1 MRSDLLTLL
10 PEALLFLGAMV
21 ALVGGSF
28 TPRTMQW
35 RIRLVAAAAV
45 VGSLASAS
53 VAWVSVAAGD
63 ARTAFDGTFIA
74 DASTGAARVT
84 VAVALLLILL
94 LGGGELRDHP
104 RESETCTLLLFGG
117 VGTLLMSGTTDLA
130 LLVVAFLLASIP
142 LYGLVGVLARPA
154 SAEAA
159 LKTYLFGALFG
170 ILLMLGAVLLYGL
183 AGRTGYAHLGTGLAD
198 APSAAVSAGGL
209 LVVAGLLFKAGGVP
223 AHFWVPD
230 AAEGASVTAA
240 AFLTTVPK
248 IGAVVA
254 ISRLL
259 AELPGELRWA
269 TVLGV
274 FAVASMTVGNLA
286 AFAQTDVRRLL
297 GWSTV
302 SQVGYLLAAA
312 AVAQRSDLATPALLF
327 FLAGYAV
334 TNLAAFAVV
343 AAEPGRRTVE
353 EWAGA
358 GAARPGLTAAL
369 VIALLGLVGT
379 PPTAVFVGKLA
390 TLAATWDSGLAWL
403 AVALAVNT
411 VGSLFYYLRW
421 IRAVLRPAPD
431 DEPTSEPA
439 PFRSAAVAAGIAAT
453 AAVVLG
459 LIAGPVWVLLGS

>member
-28 TPRTMQW
+28 TPRTRQW
-35 RIRLVAAAAV
+35 QIRLVAAAAV
-45 VGSLASAS
+45 VASMVAAT
-53 VAWVSVAAGD
+53 VAWLGD
-63 ARTAFDGTFIA
+63 PRTAFSGTFA
-74 DASTGAARVT
+74 VDAATGAVRVT
-84 VAVALLLILL
+84 VTMALLLILL

-104 RESETCTLLLFGG
+104 RESETCSLLLFGG
-117 VGTLLMSGTTDLA
+117 AGTLLMSGTTDLA

-170 ILLMLGAVLLYGL
+170 ILLMTGAVLLYGL
-183 AGRTGYAHLGTGLAD
+183 AGRTGYQYLGAALTD
-198 APSAAVSAGGL
+198 APPAAVSAGGL

-230 AAEGASVTAA
+230 ATEGASATAA
-240 AFLTTVPK
+240 AYLTTVPK
-248 IGAVVA
+248 VGAVVA

-259 AELPGELRWA
+259 VELPGELRWA
-269 TVLGV
+269 TLLGV
-274 FAVASMTVGNLA
+274 LAVASMTVGNLA

-312 AVAQRSDLATPALLF
+312 AVVERSDLATPALLF
-327 FLAGYAV
+327 FLAGYVV

-343 AAEPGRRTVE
+343 AAEPGRRSVE
-353 EWAGA
+353 QWAGL
-358 GAARPGLTAAL
+358 GSARPGLTAAL

-390 TLAATWDSGLAWL
+390 TLSATWDAGLAWL

-411 VGSLFYYLRW
+411 VASLFYYLRW
-421 IRAVLRPAPD
+421 IRATLRPATD
-431 DEPTSEPA
+431 QDPTPEKEA
-439 PFRSAAVAAGIAAT
+439 PVWGAAVAAGIAAT
-453 AAVVLG
+453 ATLVLG
-459 LIAGPVWVLLGS
+459 LLAGPVWLLLGP